1 MVCARFRN
9 FRSNRCI
16 LIMLDFA
23 FQAIQVRVQLHC
35 LFFEVEDAMALD
47 GGLHLPFGQ
56 RGWSGN
62 EFDEGK
68 EADYLHTVQA
78 RAQKRPWNM

>member
-1 MVCARFRN
+1 
-9 FRSNRCI
+9 
-16 LIMLDFA
+16 
-23 FQAIQVRVQLHC
+23 
-35 LFFEVEDAMALD
+35 MALD

-68 EADYLHTVQA
+68 EADYLHPVQA
-78 RAQKRPWNM
+78 RAQKRPWNMQVFVCERVLKDKKFNTDYCTFGVHIISISE

>member
-1 MVCARFRN
+1 
-9 FRSNRCI
+9 
-16 LIMLDFA
+16 
-23 FQAIQVRVQLHC
+23 
-35 LFFEVEDAMALD
+35 MALD

-68 EADYLHTVQA
+68 EADYLHPVQA